1 MIVAVGIGD
10 SKANDDKVE
19 ERRVGQL
26 HSSGAE
32 IIACVKRQFV
42 DAGFE
47 TIGREQRF
55 VRSTIHIGNGRFYE
69 LRAKVQVDDHI
80 LRGFA
85 T

>member
-55 VRSTIHIGNGRFYE
+55 VRSTIHIGNGRFYKP
-69 LRAKVQVDDHI
+69 RVKVQI
-80 LRGFA
+80 NREPLRGFSA
-85 T
+85 